1 MVAFLPQRPSFSFLI
16 NGLSER
22 QRQCVTLVGQGMTSK
37 QIARE
42 LGISPSTV
50 DNHIHAVVDRLGAI
64 NRIEAARM
72 VVLADSERKRAVE
85 NGDEP
90 ADFQIPNQ
98 EYFRQPSTAFRLWRL
113 PPLGG
118 SRNTIGVTARFL
130 HVAQIALLGTMV
142 FAAITATI
150 AGIVNLFH

>member
-1 MVAFLPQRPSFSFLI
+1 
-16 NGLSER
+16 
-22 QRQCVTLVGQGMTSK
+22 MTSK

-50 DNHIHAVVDRLGAI
+50 DNHIRAVVDRLGAA

-72 VVLADSERKRAVE
+72 VILAGEGP
-85 NGDEP
+85 NDEKLSP
-90 ADFQIPNQ
+90 EDNSKAQ
-98 EYFRQPSTAFRLWRL
+98 RVSTEFTPFRLWHL

-118 SRNTIGVTARFL
+118 EPNTLGTVARFA

-150 AGIVNLFH
+150 AGIVNLFR